1 MIKIAM
7 STNAKYVIITIQDL
21 MNLGTN
27 YRTNIPGI
35 NEGNWK
41 ISLKQEDIFQ
51 ADWNFLIDL

>member
-51 ADWNFLIDL
+51 ADWNFLMDL